1 MDGVKKD
8 SRRKRKGHNSENI
21 YPERE
26 EVARDNREYLSYLFK
41 YILWFATNEIPMRA
55 DDETNE
61 SKNPGKW
68 ITYIRLQLETNP
80 SFKQLHEKFTR
91 TRSMDYTSKTSV
103 NDIIEVIAEN
113 IRLVIFSQ
121 IKDAGM
127 FSALIDESKDAAK
140 REELALAVR
149 YSAGNVVERFVYLRK
164 LDQFDAHT
172 IKECVNELINNI
184 IQTSEGSVVVCL
196 GADGASVMSGEIAG
210 VAELLR
216 SEYFHW
222 LIYIH
227 CTAHRVNLLV
237 NDLIKESNVA
247 LDIMSTINSLYS
259 FLNHP
264 KVREVY
270 HSVYSELYPQSQTK
284 HLAQQIDIRWGCKF
298 EAVKLI
304 TDKPHVILE
313 TLIRITQNPRMHDPK
328 HVEQA
333 SGFYHKLITAKHII
347 ALVTLHAYLADMF
360 FLSKELQSQSIN
372 WIDVQY
378 DIERTR
384 KSASEI
390 DDDQIRVMVN
400 EYCDKT
406 GTPLEL
412 ALTMA
417 IHQTRSTSSTSAANS
432 INDTISDLNSY
443 MQSKIEEEFRIR
455 FDSKNIEIMK
465 AFEALD
471 ASKPCYLDI
480 ETLGYLV
487 REHFDCLNIN
497 RSILK
502 LELLRAREDLRL
514 GLPISE
520 KRYTNLMKLIN
531 LKTAIATS
539 TATVERCFSA
549 MNRVCSKLRSRL
561 TPSRLGDLL
570 CMTLNKD
577 LVPQLDI
584 GVLINSWASKGDRR
598 VNVYY
603 FVIFVV
609 CIIYNKCCKTS

>member
-21 YPERE
+21 CPERE

-184 IQTSEGSVVVCL
+184 KP

-210 VAELLR
+210 GAELLR

-247 LDIMSTINSLYS
+247 LDIMSTINSLY
-259 FLNHP
+259 
-264 KVREVY
+264 
-270 HSVYSELYPQSQTK
+270 
-284 HLAQQIDIRWGCKF
+284 
-298 EAVKLI
+298 
-304 TDKPHVILE
+304 
-313 TLIRITQNPRMHDPK
+313 
-328 HVEQA
+328 
-333 SGFYHKLITAKHII
+333 
-347 ALVTLHAYLADMF
+347 
-360 FLSKELQSQSIN
+360 
-372 WIDVQY
+372 
-378 DIERTR
+378 
-384 KSASEI
+384 
-390 DDDQIRVMVN
+390 
-400 EYCDKT
+400 
-406 GTPLEL
+406 
-412 ALTMA
+412 
-417 IHQTRSTSSTSAANS
+417 
-432 INDTISDLNSY
+432 
-443 MQSKIEEEFRIR
+443 
-455 FDSKNIEIMK
+455 
-465 AFEALD
+465 
-471 ASKPCYLDI
+471 
-480 ETLGYLV
+480 
-487 REHFDCLNIN
+487 
-497 RSILK
+497 
-502 LELLRAREDLRL
+502 
-514 GLPISE
+514 
-520 KRYTNLMKLIN
+520 
-531 LKTAIATS
+531 
-539 TATVERCFSA
+539 
-549 MNRVCSKLRSRL
+549 
-561 TPSRLGDLL
+561 
-570 CMTLNKD
+570 
-577 LVPQLDI
+577 
-584 GVLINSWASKGDRR
+584 
-598 VNVYY
+598 
-603 FVIFVV
+603 
-609 CIIYNKCCKTS
+609 